1 MIYLNDICIILLVPI
16 LGWIEV
22 KTKQNRDSEL
32 IGIKSLENYQVL
44 LTFWL
49 DFLVNCGWKLSD
61 KI

>member
-1 MIYLNDICIILLVPI
+1 MIYLNYICIILFVQI

-44 LTFWL
+44 LIFWL
-49 DFLVNCGWKLSD
+49 DFLV
-61 KI
+61 